1 MTPLTD
7 AEFRDISGYIHTNY
21 GVNLE
26 KKRFLIEGRLGY
38 HVSSLGFEN
47 YHDYFEYVRS
57 DATGNE
63 LAILLNRLTTN
74 HTFFMREEKHFEFYL
89 DVALPWIADDLG
101 DTDLRAWSAG
111 CSTGQE
117 PYTLSIIT
125 LNYLK
130 QRGFRWDSVILAT
143 DISESALTYGSV
155 GVYPAEEIET
165 LPKAW
170 RDRWFERLEDD
181 SFKVSEELR
190 ANVAFKRA
198 NLLEPFEVKNPFH
211 VIMCRNVMIYFD
223 NDTKT
228 RLIAKFYDALMPGG
242 YLFIGHSESLSSLEN
257 EFDYVKP
264 SIYRKPLLPK
274 G

>member
-1 MTPLTD
+1 MTSLTD
-7 AEFRDISGYIHTNY
+7 AEFRDIAGYIHTNY
-21 GVNLE
+21 GVNLG

-38 HVSSLGFEN
+38 YVSSLGFET
-47 YHDYFEYVRS
+47 YHDYFNYAKN
-57 DATGNE
+57 DATGKEMAN
-63 LAILLNRLTTN
+63 LLNRLTTN
-74 HTFFMREEKHFEFYL
+74 HTYFMREEKHFEFYRTET
-89 DVALPWIADDLG
+89 LPWIADDLG
-101 DTDLRAWSAG
+101 AADLRAWSAG

-130 QRGFRWDSVILAT
+130 KRGFKWDSVILAT
-143 DISESALTYGSV
+143 DISESALAYGSE

-165 LPKAW
+165 LPGDW
-170 RDRWFERLEDD
+170 RDEWFERAGDE
-181 SFKVSEELR
+181 SFRVTKKLR

-242 YLFIGHSESLSSLEN
+242 YLFIGHSESLSSLDN
-257 EFDYVKP
+257 EFNYIKP
-264 SIYRKPLLPK
+264 SIYRKPPE
-274 G
+274 